1 MDPTDTT
8 PEEAS
13 RLGEAALL
21 SEDLPE
27 ALGDL
32 LGALLAVLRE
42 PVTIRAARAVGGSL
56 RGDQQVAAE
65 VRRAIPEVDRRL
77 QGCLRTL
84 RIGTR
89 SCDG

>member
-1 MDPTDTT
+1 MDTT

-13 RLGEAALL
+13 RLGEMALL
-21 SEDLPE
+21 SVDLPE

-32 LGALLAVLRE
+32 LGASLAALRA
-42 PVTIRAARAVGGSL
+42 PGMIRAARAVVGSL
-56 RGDQQVAAE
+56 RGDQQVAVE
-65 VRRAIPEVDRRL
+65 VRRGIPGADRRP

-84 RIGTR
+84 RIETR